1 METQVL
7 GLSVDSVP
15 GLKAWAESLGGVTYP
30 LLSDFYPH
38 GQVAEKYGVLRSE
51 GYTERAIFVMDK
63 RGIIRYIDVHDIDKQ
78 PDNDELFRVLNVL
91 EPELARKM
99 AATQMAATE
108 AAVPQ
113 MAAAQNAAGQ
123 LAPAP
128 VAVGAAAPQVAT
140 RAKVVLYCTSWCPDC
155 RRARAYL
162 KDHNIDFVEIDVGR
176 DREAAARLRGWANG
190 NETTPTFDI
199 DGKIMLGYDTMKLS
213 AALGIKN

>member
-15 GLKAWAESLGGVTYP
+15 CLKAWAESLGGVTYP

-91 EPELARKM
+91 EPDLARKL
-99 AATQMAATE
+99 AASQMAA
-108 AAVPQ
+108 
-113 MAAAQNAAGQ
+113 
-123 LAPAP
+123 AP
-128 VAVGAAAPQVAT
+128 VAVGVAAAPQVEP
-140 RAKVVLYCTSWCPDC
+140 RGKVVLYCTSWCPDC

-199 DGKIMLGYDTMKLS
+199 DGKIILSYDTMKLN
-213 AALGIKN
+213 AALGIKD